1 MNRSK
6 KPLLER
12 RSKKNSPRLDF
23 EGSHEEYRKLLA
35 TMDRVEDIDG
45 KRFLF
50 RELFF
55 LLTRMELGIRSR
67 GGQA

>member
-1 MNRSK
+1 MSRPK
-6 KPLLER
+6 KPLPER
-12 RSKKNSPRLDF
+12 MSAENSPRLDF

-35 TMDRVEDIDG
+35 TMDRFEDLSG
-45 KRFLF
+45 KIFLF

-67 GGQA
+67 GRLA